1 MALARR
7 KAPTEVE
14 AFLAWEDR
22 QKLRHELIAGVVYL
36 VAGGT
41 RAHDLIASN
50 VIRLIGNGLQ
60 GTPCQ
65 VHGSNLEIRSPAEAV
80 VYPDAFVRC
89 GPIADEVT
97 VVDDPVLVVEVP
109 SRRTREY
116 DMYGKHLAY
125 WAIPSLR
132 HLLLI
137 EPGLVAVRLESHQP
151 DGTWLL
157 RPFRELDA
165 TIEIDAPRL
174 ALPVRA
180 IYAGTALAG

>member
-7 KAPTEVE
+7 KAPTDVE
-14 AFLAWEDR
+14 SFLARENR
-22 QKLRHELIAGVVYL
+22 QKLRYELIGGVVYL

-41 RAHDLIASN
+41 KAHDLIATN
-50 VIRLIGNGLQ
+50 LIRLIGRGPE

-65 VHGSNLEIRSPAEAV
+65 VHGSNLKVRSPAEAV
-80 VYPDAFVRC
+80 VHPDAFVRC
-89 GPIADEVT
+89 GPIGDEVT
-97 VVDDPVLVVEVP
+97 VVDDPVLVVEVL
-109 SRRTREY
+109 SKRTRDY

-137 EPGLVAVRLESHQP
+137 EPGIVAVRLESRQP

-157 RPFRELDA
+157 RLFRDLDS
-165 TIEIDAPRL
+165 TVEIDQPRL
-174 ALPVRA
+174 SLPVRG
-180 IYAGTALAG
+180 IYAGAGLVV